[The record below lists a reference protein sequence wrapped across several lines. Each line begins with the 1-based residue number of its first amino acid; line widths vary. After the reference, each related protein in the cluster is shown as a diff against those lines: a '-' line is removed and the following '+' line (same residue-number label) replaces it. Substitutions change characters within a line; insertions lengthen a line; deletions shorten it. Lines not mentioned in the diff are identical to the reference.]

1 MRTLLITVLASFLVP
16 LASAASETQKTYRWK
31 DSEGLVHFG
40 DTIPA
45 EYAEMDKQILNEHG
59 IVIERL
65 RGKKSPEEIAEEKR
79 QEQLAMEIEMQRRA
93 DQALLATYM
102 SVEEIQMHRD
112 RRVELFQAQSRV
124 TELYLRNLQRR
135 LEELVEE
142 ASRFQPYNSDPD
154 AALIDPDLSDDIT
167 MTRETIVRHEGNL
180 RRFAVDESEI
190 IARFEGDIT
199 RFRGLTASASQSPN

>member
-1 MRTLLITVLASFLVP
+1 MRTLLITTLAIFLVP
-16 LASAASETQKTYRWK
+16 LPLCAVETQKTYRWV
-31 DSEGLVHFG
+31 DSEGLVHYG
-40 DTIPA
+40 DLVPA

-59 IVIERL
+59 IVVGQL

-79 QEQLAMEIEMQRRA
+79 QAQLAMEIEMQRRA

-102 SVEEIQMHRD
+102 SVEEIRMHRD

-135 LEELVEE
+135 LETLTEE
-142 ASRFQPYNSDPD
+142 ASRFQPYNQDSEAPM
-154 AALIDPDLSDDIT
+154 IDPDLSDDIT
-167 MTRETIVRHEGNL
+167 MTKETIVRHEGNL
-180 RRFAVDESEI
+180 QRFAVDESEI

-199 RFRGLTASASQSPN
+199 RFKGLTASATQSPN